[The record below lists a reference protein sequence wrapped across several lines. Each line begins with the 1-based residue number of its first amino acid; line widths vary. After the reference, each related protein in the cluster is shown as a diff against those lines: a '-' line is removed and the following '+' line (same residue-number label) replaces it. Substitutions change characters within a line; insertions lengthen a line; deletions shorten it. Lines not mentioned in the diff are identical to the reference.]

1 MTINVGD
8 KAPSFSLRN
17 TEKEVVSSEDF
28 TGKPLVVLFFPLAF
42 TSVCTNELCGV
53 RDDKSY
59 YDGIGAQVI
68 GISVDSLFTLEKFK
82 KEQEYNF
89 PLLSDWNKETCRAFG
104 AIYED
109 FVLEMKGVAK
119 RAAFVIDGNGI
130 VQYAKVLD
138 SAGDLPNFDK
148 IKTTLN
154 NLV

>member
-104 AIYED
+104 AMYED

-130 VQYAKVLD
+130 VQYAEVLD

>member
-130 VQYAKVLD
+130 VQYAEVLD